1 MQLVVDKIAKAFG
14 IHEIFKD
21 VSFMCDKGEHLGLVG
36 VNGSGKTT
44 LLKCLLDTNYIDSGS
59 IKFEPGIRWAIYPP
73 VQLSAVAS
81 CFLDFTISLPTT
93 CSMVKSSSVKR

>member
-21 VSFMCDKGEHLGLVG
+21 VSFMVEQGEHVGLVG

-44 LLKCLLDTNYIDSGS
+44 LL
-59 IKFEPGIRWAIYPP
+59 PA
-73 VQLSAVAS
+73 AA
-81 CFLDFTISLPTT
+81 
-93 CSMVKSSSVKR
+93 